1 MSKFNGVRQGQW
13 CCAGHRHPESTGE
26 YTTTSGNKN
35 WGLCFVINLW
45 KGFSYPSLLRG
56 FLRDPPFVQGLVT
69 LFPSRNTI
77 QRSPCHAT
85 CKNCYDTPLCIH
97 ICIHIHIYMYKCVH
111 FFGTPFKE
119 VFVTPCAKKV
129 LSRRFVYVYVII
141 YTYACVCTLSAQH
154 VKKFVPCHV

>member
-1 MSKFNGVRQGQW
+1 VRVTAPREYRGIHTDIGEQELRFIFRHKSLEGVLL
-13 CCAGHRHPESTGE
+13 PES
-26 YTTTSGNKN
+26 SPR
-35 WGLCFVINLW
+35 V
-45 KGFSYPSLLRG
+45 
-56 FLRDPPFVQGLVT
+56 LRDPPFVQGLVT